1 MRNNENRGIRPA
13 APAADPEEETRMGR
27 IACKAVL
34 LFACF
39 LALTGCPGG
48 GGTKVFIKQTSYN
61 PSFQT
66 ANLSALKGKTLYFS
80 SVSNNAANTSI
91 WDYYSTDS
99 KYAYEASP
107 SLQTYFWDCFIKS
120 FNRIG
125 VKTLV
130 TPWSAGTDTAPE
142 LQIVLT
148 SVSDI
153 KLVFSVTLIKPGD
166 STFQKEYTVESPP
179 AGTAD
184 LAELEKRGY
193 RLVDAAFTAMAGDP
207 DFRKAFL
214 KK

>member
-1 MRNNENRGIRPA
+1 
-13 APAADPEEETRMGR
+13 MGR
-27 IACKAVL
+27 IFGKAVL
-34 LFACF
+34 LFACC
-39 LALTGCPGG
+39 LALTGCPR
-48 GGTKVFIKQTSYN
+48 GGTKVFIKQTVYN
-61 PSFQT
+61 PSFET
-66 ANLSALKGKTLYFS
+66 ANLSAYKGKTLYFS

-99 KYAYEASP
+99 LYAYEASP

-130 TPWSAGTDTAPE
+130 TPWSAGTEAAPE
-142 LQIVLT
+142 LQIVLN
-148 SVSDI
+148 SVSDQ
-153 KLVFSVTLIKPGD
+153 KFVFSVNLLKPGE
-166 STFQKEYTVESPP
+166 STFQKEFTVESPP

-193 RLVDAAFTAMAGDP
+193 RLVDAAFTTMVGDP
-207 DFRKAFL
+207 GFRKAFL